1 MKIGSL
7 LIAALAGASMAV
19 QGTLNSILGKKA
31 GPFEAAFI
39 VHAIGAVLLGGMLL
53 VGLGQGTLRQAVQAP
68 WYSFL
73 GGPLSILIIWG
84 VLVSVGQVGVS
95 AANTAIVAAQIAL
108 ALVLD
113 VFGASGQKFV
123 FGWQKVLGAVLF
135 IVGAYLLLRQPGQA
149 S

>member
-19 QGTLNSILGKKA
+19 QGTLNSSLGKKA

-39 VHAIGAVLLGGMLL
+39 VHAVGAGLLGGMLL
-53 VGLGQGTLRQAVQAP
+53 MGLGQGALRQAAQAP

-84 VLVSVGQVGVS
+84 VLVSVGEVGVS
-95 AANTAIVAAQIAL
+95 AANTAIVAAQITV

-113 VFGASGQKFV
+113 VLGASGQKFV
-123 FGWQKVLGAVLF
+123 FSWQKVLGAALF
-135 IVGAYLLLRQPGQA
+135 IVGAYLLLKRPGQA
-149 S
+149 F